1 MKKAEII
8 FGAASILF
16 ASLFFVLAGSFPGAR
31 APDVGMAFYPRIL
44 VVLIILLSASIILQ
58 AIRKRPVAESVEND
72 VVPFFDTVDGGLK
85 RVLIMIGMTI
95 IYQQLL
101 TVGGFLVI
109 TPIYLIILMLV
120 FHASSWW
127 KIVLISL
134 ATTLFIYIAF
144 QVLLKIPLPTGIF
157 YN

>member
-16 ASLFFVLAGSFPGAR
+16 ASLFFILAGDFPAAR

-44 VVLIILLSASIILQ
+44 VIIIILLSSIIILHG
-58 AIRKRPVAESVEND
+58 IRKKEASQSEEAETL
-72 VVPFFDTVDGGLK
+72 PFFDTENNGLK
-85 RVLIMIGMTI
+85 RVLIMIALTV

-101 TVGGFLVI
+101 TVAGFLVI

-127 KIVLISL
+127 KIGLISL

-144 QVLLKIPLPTGIF
+144 QILLKIPLPTGIF